1 MDHAQ
6 VGPLTGNKAKG
17 WLLAVPVNNRPG
29 WKWVSVINTPAVL
42 ITTVK
47 SFIVQDWLSLYRENK
62 QRNNKNER
70 KKKTIK
76 QKINFSFQK
85 LQTIWRQ
92 DTQHYD
98 TRNNNIAEE

>member
-1 MDHAQ
+1 M
-6 VGPLTGNKAKG
+6 
-17 WLLAVPVNNRPG
+17 
-29 WKWVSVINTPAVL
+29 L

-47 SFIVQDWLSLYRENK
+47 SFIVQDWLSHYRENK

-76 QKINFSFQK
+76 HKINFSFQK

-98 TRNNNIAEE
+98 TQHNDIAGE